1 MAVLTCDPALFE
13 PYRMFD
19 HLVGRMLGS
28 GTRTTGFMPTVDVR
42 ELDNEYMVLV
52 DLPGVK
58 SEDVNIELTGQM
70 LTISGT
76 RVPYETGRVQQLERP
91 FGAFS
96 RTLGL
101 APGIEPESISAE
113 YADGVLTLHVF
124 KPEQVKPEK
133 ITISGGS
140 TRKQIGK

>member
-1 MAVLTCDPALFE
+1 MAVLARDQALFE
-13 PYRMFD
+13 PYGMFD

-28 GTRTTGFMPTVDVR
+28 GSRTTGFVPTLDVR
-42 ELDNEYMVLV
+42 ELDNEYVVLV

-58 SEDVNIELTGQM
+58 SEDVNIELTDQM

-76 RVPYETGRVQQLERP
+76 RVPYETVRVQQLERR

-96 RTLGL
+96 RTLSL

-113 YADGVLTLHVF
+113 YADGVVTLHLS
-124 KPEQVKPEK
+124 KPEQVKPK
-133 ITISGGS
+133 TITISGGS
-140 TRKQIGK
+140 TRKQIGE

>member
-1 MAVLTCDPALFE
+1 MAVLTRDRFE
-13 PYRMFD
+13 PYGVFD
-19 HLVGRMLGS
+19 QLVGPMLGS
-28 GTRTTGFMPTVDVR
+28 GTRTTGFLPTLDVR
-42 ELDNEYMVLV
+42 ELDDRYVVLV

-58 SEDVNIELTGQM
+58 SEDVSIELADQM

-76 RVPYETGRVQQLERP
+76 RVPYETGWVQQLERP

-96 RTLGL
+96 RTLSL

-113 YADGVLTLHVF
+113 YADGVLTLHIS
-124 KPEQVKPEK
+124 KPEQVKPKK
-133 ITISGGS
+133 ITISAGS